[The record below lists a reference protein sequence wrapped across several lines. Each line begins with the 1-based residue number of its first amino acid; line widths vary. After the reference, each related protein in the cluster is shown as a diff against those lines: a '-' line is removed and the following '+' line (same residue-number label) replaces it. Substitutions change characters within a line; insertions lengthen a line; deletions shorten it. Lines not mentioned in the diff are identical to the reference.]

1 MLARVIAAVLVA
13 ASAVVSLA
21 QAPPQQPQVPVFRSG
36 VDLVPVTVTV
46 TDQQGRPVTD
56 LKQSDFRV
64 FEDNKER
71 PVMAFYPQRLEPGPA
86 VEPTMAIAR
95 ARASGLA
102 PATSRTFVLVLGFGR
117 IQEPTNA
124 LDGAMKFVRENL
136 LPQDAVSVIALHRAT
151 KFTTDH
157 RAIEEVLR
165 RYKTH
170 HERMVW
176 DITRFFMNTRAP
188 GVCGGPPLPP
198 EMLAGF
204 ERDLFDGIV
213 PASSTR
219 GTLDLLL
226 GMDLAKPTGERSWQ
240 EQTTFKQVLKDLEH
254 ACVNLSDVMA
264 TSGYFRVLAAIEAL
278 RFVDGEKHVVFMGTG
293 FAPRRTE
300 LLTARANDARV
311 TIDFVSTMGMV
322 MTGMYQGKPVGP
334 VRSFAGCAPCR
345 DVAEATGGL
354 YTSLDY
360 MDQALTKVDQRSRA
374 SYLLG
379 YAPLVPSLDG
389 SYRRIR
395 VEVNR
400 PKVTVLYRNGYH
412 AAEELPSLDV
422 QDIVQ
427 AARVD
432 AAATYNVDAGGIPVS
447 VALRP
452 GGSRQL
458 VTVDVTV
465 GVSGIP
471 MELVDGLR
479 TGRLEVSVYCGDS
492 KEKVVGETRATWN
505 LRANTETYAEWV
517 AKGLTR
523 QVAVPV
529 TAQPKYVK
537 VVVYDRDSDLVGSKS
552 ITIKEP

>member
-1 MLARVIAAVLVA
+1 MSRVLWAFAAAAVA
-13 ASAVVSLA
+13 IA
-21 QAPPQQPQVPVFRSG
+21 PQQEQRPVFRSG

-46 TDQQGRPVTD
+46 TDQQGRPVANLT
-56 LKQSDFRV
+56 QSDFRV

-71 PVMAFYPQRLEPGPA
+71 PIMVFHPQQLEPGPV
-86 VEPTMAIAR
+86 VEPSMAIAR
-95 ARASGLA
+95 ARGSGLT
-102 PATSRTFVLVLGFGR
+102 PATSRTFVLVLGSGR
-117 IQEPTNA
+117 IQKPTNA

-136 LPQDAVSVIALHRAT
+136 LPQDAVSVMALHRAT

-157 RAIEEVLR
+157 RAIEEILR
-165 RYKTH
+165 RYKIH

-176 DITRFFMNTRAP
+176 DITRFFLSTRFP

-204 ERDLFDGIV
+204 ERDLFEGV
-213 PASSTR
+213 LPASSTR
-219 GTLDLLL
+219 GTLDLIL
-226 GMDLAKPTGERSWQ
+226 GMDLAKPTGERPWQ
-240 EQTTFKQVLKDLEH
+240 EQPTFKDLLKALEQ
-254 ACVNLSDVMA
+254 ACVNLSDAM
-264 TSGYFRVLAAIEAL
+264 TMHGYFRLLAAIESL
-278 RFVDGEKHVVFMGTG
+278 RFVDGEKHIVFLGTG

-300 LLTARANDARV
+300 LLIARANDARV

-322 MTGMYQGKPVGP
+322 MTGMFQGRQVGP
-334 VRSFAGCAPCR
+334 VRSFSGCAPCR

-379 YAPLVPSLDG
+379 YAPLVPALDG
-389 SYRRIR
+389 SYRKIR

-400 PKVTVLYRNGYH
+400 PKVTVLYRNGYF
-412 AAEELPSLDV
+412 AAEELPALAV

-432 AAATYNVDAGGIPVS
+432 AAGTYNVDADGIPVS
-447 VALRP
+447 VAMRP
-452 GGSRQL
+452 GSSREL
-458 VTVDVTV
+458 LTVDVTV
-465 GVSGIP
+465 GISALP

-479 TGRLEVSVYCGDS
+479 TGRIEVSVYCGDS
-492 KEKVVGETRATWN
+492 KEKVVGESKATWT
-505 LRANTETYAEWV
+505 LRANADTYAEWI

-523 QVAVPV
+523 SVTVPV
-529 TAQPKYVK
+529 TAAPKYIK
-537 VVVYDRDSDLVGSKS
+537 VVVYDRGTDLVGSKS
-552 ITIKEP
+552 ISIKEP